1 MNVQSFCQPWTK
13 VALYPF
19 SSNRAAKL
27 SAVIHRQHVFL
38 FFFQMFLLSLEPSA
52 VLSYAPSRYRVPS
65 DQSFQ
70 AFFFRCDRYIKAA
83 EALN

>member
-1 MNVQSFCQPWTK
+1 
-13 VALYPF
+13 
-19 SSNRAAKL
+19 
-27 SAVIHRQHVFL
+27 
-38 FFFQMFLLSLEPSA
+38 MFLLSLEPSA